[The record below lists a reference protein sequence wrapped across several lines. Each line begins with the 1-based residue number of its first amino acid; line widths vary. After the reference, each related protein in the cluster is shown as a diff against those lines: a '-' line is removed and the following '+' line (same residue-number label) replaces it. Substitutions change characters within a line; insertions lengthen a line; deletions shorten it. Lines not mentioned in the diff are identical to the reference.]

1 MAFLAIL
8 DHDGL
13 SVAMG
18 SSRAPLSPAGV
29 ALVAA
34 LTAAEPL
41 GADGLA
47 ELADRWDEDAA
58 SLAELHDRLAR
69 WADAG
74 TSRPRWS
81 DRDRTPLLPPRID
94 DVDGDT
100 IVQVSMPLALLA
112 VDGGYLAWG
121 PNQPDAFALTA
132 DEVIALAHFAMP
144 RRVSAVALPT
154 HLAQAERDELVAF
167 LQREAGHGI
176 VRTSLSFQ
184 PRIASAR
191 GENSLSSINDRTK
204 TMVRKQAEIL
214 AARPPRNGRVPVFP
228 VNRSPRT
235 GPPLALGM
243 LFAYAMQHEGGRLEQ
258 TYDFVP
264 DWTIRPKA
272 VSRLVADGPGLF
284 LCSDYVWSIEENFDI
299 SRRVKELSPESLVVH
314 GGPNAPKYEED
325 RLRFF
330 AEHPEVDVIVHGE
343 GELTVA
349 ELLSALD
356 GDLTD
361 LSVLADVPGLSYRP
375 GPGLDPVT
383 TADRPR
389 IADLDTIPSPYT
401 TGLFD
406 AFTDGATELMI
417 LESNRGCPYGCTFC
431 DWGSATLSRI
441 RKFDMDRVRAE
452 IEWAGKAGAKVVVM
466 GDSNFGIFARDLEIA
481 EAFVATKARYGAPE
495 QVVFSYAKNT
505 VKHVEK
511 IVRTMVDGGIFG
523 QAGISIQSFD
533 EQTLEIINRKNIKT
547 ERYDELTRTFRE
559 SQLPVYTDLMVG
571 LPGSTLGSL
580 THDLQQ
586 CIEREVMT
594 RSYPTQLLTNSP
606 MNAPEYRELHQ
617 IEVDEDD
624 LLVSTASYT
633 AEERAEMDR
642 AVARFHAAESYG
654 TLRQIDRW
662 VHHRTGIPEIE
673 VLDAIGEVADGDPE
687 RFPLTSWLLSRFL
700 EYTIPPTTWPLL
712 YDEVE
717 QILRDL
723 YGDALLDHE
732 WTTVRAVQEA
742 LMPDRGRAFPCTI
755 PLEHDYVAWSWRFS
769 EARADHAEPAEVVPP
784 LSDFP
789 PADLVITD
797 PNDVCVEQMGGW
809 HWTADYHYWELG
821 SPLARHLGGRWAPAH

>member
-1 MAFLAIL
+1 MALLAVL

-18 SSRAPLSPAGV
+18 SERAPLTPAGV
-29 ALVAA
+29 AIVAA
-34 LTAAEPL
+34 VTAGRLTGDE
-41 GADGLA
+41 LA
-47 ELADRWDEDAA
+47 ELADRWGEDVAA
-58 SLAELHDRLAR
+58 LTDLHDRLAR
-69 WADAG
+69 WQGASPSEPAWADRH
-74 TSRPRWS
+74 RP
-81 DRDRTPLLPPRID
+81 PLLPPH
-94 DVDGDT
+94 VDEVDAET
-100 IVQVSMPLALLA
+100 IVQVSMPLGLLV
-112 VDGGYLAWG
+112 VDGRYLAWG

-132 DEVIALAHFAMP
+132 DEVVALAHFGMP
-144 RRVSAVALPT
+144 RRVSAVALPS
-154 HLAQAERDELVAF
+154 HMELAEPGALVAF
-167 LQREAGHGI
+167 LRREAGHGV
-176 VRTSLSFQ
+176 VRTSLTFQ
-184 PRIASAR
+184 PRIAGSGGA
-191 GENSLSSINDRTK
+191 NSLSHINERTK
-204 TMVRKQAEIL
+204 TMLRKQADIL

-228 VNRSPRT
+228 INRAPRI

-243 LFAYAMQHEGGRLEQ
+243 LFAFALDYEDGRLEQ

-264 DWTIRPKA
+264 DWTIRAKA
-272 VSRLVADGPGLF
+272 VSRLVADGPALF
-284 LCSDYVWSIEENFDI
+284 LCSDYVWSIDENLEV

-314 GGPNAPKYEED
+314 GGPNAPKYDED
-325 RLRFF
+325 LHRFF
-330 AEHPEVDVIVHGE
+330 AEHPEVDVLVHGE
-343 GELTVA
+343 GEQTVA
-349 ELLSALD
+349 EMLSALD
-356 GDLTD
+356 GDLSD
-361 LSVLADVPGLSYRP
+361 LSVLAEVPGLSYRP
-375 GPGLDPVT
+375 GPGLAPVT
-383 TADRPR
+383 TPDRPR
-389 IADLDTIPSPYT
+389 ITDLDTIPSPYL

-406 AFTDGATELMI
+406 AFTEGATELMI

-452 IEWAGKAGAKVVVM
+452 IEWAAKAGAKVVVM
-466 GDSNFGIFARDLEIA
+466 GDSNFGIFSRDLEIA
-481 EAFVATKARYGAPE
+481 EAFVAAKAEHGAPE
-495 QVVFSYAKNT
+495 QVTFSYAKNT

-523 QAGISIQSFD
+523 QASISIQSFD
-533 EQTLEIINRKNIKT
+533 EQTLDIINRKNIKT

-571 LPGSTLGSL
+571 LPGSTLASL
-580 THDLQQ
+580 ADDLQQ

-594 RSYPTQLLTNSP
+594 RSYPTQLLSNSP
-606 MNAPEYRELHQ
+606 MNAPEYRALHQ

-624 LLVSTASYT
+624 LLVATSSYT
-633 AEERAEMDR
+633 RQDRAEMDR
-642 AVARFHAAESYG
+642 VVARFHAAESYG

-673 VLDAIGEVADGDPE
+673 ILHAIGEAADGDPE
-687 RFPLTSWLLSRFL
+687 RFPLTSWVFSRFL
-700 EYTIPPTTWPLL
+700 EYTIPPASWSLF

-732 WTTVRAVQEA
+732 WVTVRQVQEA

-755 PLEHDYVAWSWRFS
+755 SLAHDYVAWSWRCS

-809 HWTADYHYWELG
+809 HWTADFHYWELG